1 MDVDLKKGK
10 MARHF
15 NPPPMTEII
24 NQKLIAKKGEFTMTA
39 KELQKRGAKAELLR
53 VLQTEDGS
61 FYAESA
67 EGKILYRVIADDQ
80 ETSCTCAD
88 FTRNSK
94 KDSNFQC
101 KHILSVLNCVPT
113 GDIESVQYLD
123 RKKPKLDERWIIEI
137 EGNQF
142 VKYAGLLDYAHALG
156 ISQIEVEPLQLPNKE
171 NGQFAICK
179 ATVISNTGKS
189 FVDLGDASI
198 ANTTARVS
206 KHILRMAS
214 TRAIARALRLYTG
227 IGLTALEELADLKDV
242 IGSGPKTSSKPN
254 AKMQTSKKPKA
265 AKSTQSKSKTSQ
277 SDSTANA
284 TSKDDQNKTDGADN
298 GDGNKPKGGNGN
310 GRSKPKAAGKQ
321 PAMSEAQKRAI
332 YNLSRRRG
340 VSVENLEEM
349 SLEAYGVA
357 VENLSSKDASSFIR
371 HLQSSS

>member
-1 MDVDLKKGK
+1 
-10 MARHF
+10 
-15 NPPPMTEII
+15 
-24 NQKLIAKKGEFTMTA
+24 MTA

-94 KDSNFQC
+94 KDPNFQC
-101 KHILSVLNCVPT
+101 KHVLSVLNCVPT
-113 GDIESVQYLD
+113 GDVESVQYLD

-142 VKYAGLLDYAHALG
+142 VKYAGLLDLGHQKG
-156 ISQIEVEPLQLPNKE
+156 ISQIEVEPLQLPTKE
-171 NGQFAICK
+171 NGNFAICR
-179 ATVISNTGKS
+179 ATVISNSGES
-189 FVDLGDASI
+189 FTDIGDANPGNCS
-198 ANTTARVS
+198 S
-206 KHILRMAS
+206 KVVKHLLRLAS
-214 TRAIARALRLYTG
+214 TRAIARSLRTFTNIGYTC
-227 IGLTALEELADLKDV
+227 LEELADLNDV
-242 IGSGPKTSSKPN
+242 IGNGPKTSSKPK
-254 AKMQTSKKPKA
+254 AKKQSSKKPKT
-265 AKSTQSKSKTSQ
+265 AKTAQSKSKTSQ
-277 SDSTANA
+277 SDSSTEASAKNH
-284 TSKDDQNKTDGADN
+284 QNKTDVANKD
-298 GDGNKPKGGNGN
+298 DGNKPTGGNGN

-340 VSVENLEEM
+340 VSVEDLEQT
-349 SLEAYGVA
+349 SLDAYGVA
-357 VENLSSKDASSFIR
+357 VENLTSKDASSFIR